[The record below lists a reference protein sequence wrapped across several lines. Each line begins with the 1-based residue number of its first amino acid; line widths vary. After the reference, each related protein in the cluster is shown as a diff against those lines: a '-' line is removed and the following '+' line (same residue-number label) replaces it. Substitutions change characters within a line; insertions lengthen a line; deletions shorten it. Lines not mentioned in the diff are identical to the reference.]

1 MSDYLTDEEQI
12 ARLKSWWDD
21 NGVMLI
27 GAVVLAVAG
36 SFGWRWYADST
47 AAEVARAADLYAEFI
62 SAEGEDKKAAGRRV
76 GREVPSSRYNTFVAL
91 RQAQQYVA
99 AEAYAE
105 AEAELRAAL
114 AGASGDDAL
123 GDLARLRLARVLQ
136 QLDRSGE
143 ALEVLGGVRGEG
155 FRPQVAEL
163 KGDIHLARGERALAH
178 EAYSAALADLTES
191 SQEALLELKVAD
203 TADAVGA

>member
-1 MSDYLTDEEQI
+1 
-12 ARLKSWWDD
+12 LKSWWDD

-36 SFGWRWYADST
+36 SFGWRWYADSR

-76 GREVPSSRYNTFVAL
+76 GQEVPSSRYNTFVAL

-114 AGASGDDAL
+114 AGAPGDDAL

-178 EAYSAALADLTES
+178 EAYSAALADLTEG
-191 SQEALLELKVAD
+191 SQGALLELKVAD

>member
-27 GAVVLAVAG
+27 GAVVLAIAG
-36 SFGWRWYADST
+36 SIGWRWYSDSR

-62 SAEGEDKKAAGRRV
+62 SAEGEDREAAGRRV
-76 GREVPSSRYNTFVAL
+76 GQEVPSSRYNTFIAL
-91 RQAQQYVA
+91 RQAQQHVA

-114 AGASGDDAL
+114 AGGPGDDAL

-143 ALEVLGGVRGEG
+143 ALKVLGGVRGEG

-178 EAYSAALADLTES
+178 EAYSAALADMPEG
-191 SQEALLELKVAD
+191 SQRALLEFKVAD